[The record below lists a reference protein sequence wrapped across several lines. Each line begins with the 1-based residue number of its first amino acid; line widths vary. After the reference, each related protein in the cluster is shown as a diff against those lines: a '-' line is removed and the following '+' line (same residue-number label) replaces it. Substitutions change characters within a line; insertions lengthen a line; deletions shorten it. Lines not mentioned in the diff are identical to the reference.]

1 MIKKNYSMKT
11 IKSIFIDT
19 SELPATTSKRTF
31 TVLGDEGSVF
41 TVYITNEDNKFYN
54 FKSGVFETNFAGIQN
69 QVMGSSGQYTNII
82 TFPTITDDDEYNVY
96 LRAETYFDTQLSNSL
111 VSKGFIYRVPNQDVT
126 RNSDGSLTYPSTIYS
141 YLDKSVV
148 VNFGSANTSVVE
160 SNSGAL
166 GTINVPAG
174 VFNTTPSLNF
184 SQTASVTANDLSISI
199 DRQPLSSDFYVTTT
213 GTVNGAVSSSTTVVF
228 DSTLN
233 LQVGF
238 VFYSATGTST
248 IPTTKP
254 TITNINPTTKTITL
268 SAAVSVANDA
278 TITFRAYGNNFISSV
293 TGVSFKT
300 ESLLVALP
308 SAGPGETFNMT
319 KIVASTFDS
328 SVGTFAD
335 IAEVGLKV
343 GNTVAFTGDTSKI
356 DSDDALTITAITDD
370 LITINTAS
378 LSAAFELAVGTELF
392 FAGSANTCTLS
403 GIFTVTSFAKTAS
416 STTTI
421 ILDLDKFL
429 TITDS
434 F

>member
-1 MIKKNYSMKT
+1 MKT

-96 LRAETYFDTQLSNSL
+96 LRAETYFDTQLSNRL

-148 VNFGSANTSVVE
+148 INFSSANTSVVE

-166 GTINVPAG
+166 GTITVPAG
-174 VFNTTPSLNF
+174 VFNTTPSLTF

-199 DRQPLSSDFYVTTT
+199 DRQPLSSDFYATTT
-213 GTVNGAVSSSTTVVF
+213 GTVNGAVSSSATVVF

-254 TITNINPTTKTITL
+254 TITNINPVTKTITL
-268 SAAVSVANDA
+268 SAAVSVENDA
-278 TITFRAYGNNFISSV
+278 TITFRAYGNNFISFV

-300 ESLLVALP
+300 ETPGTSGALEALLPRV
-308 SAGPGETFNMT
+308 GPGGEFNMSKTLTETFEGS
-319 KIVASTFDS
+319 VANFLEL
-328 SVGTFAD
+328 
-335 IAEVGLKV
+335 AEVGLKV
-343 GNTVAFTGDTSKI
+343 GNTIYATGVIEDMQ
-356 DSDDALTITAITDD
+356 ITAINDD
-370 LITINTAS
+370 VITTN
-378 LSAAFELAVGTELF
+378 SAGFATNFQLVEGTEVF
-392 FAGSANTCTLS
+392 FAGSANTCTVA
-403 GIFTVTSFAKTAS
+403 GVFTVTSFDKTAS

-421 ILDLDKFL
+421 HLDLDKFL

>member
-1 MIKKNYSMKT
+1 MKT

-19 SELPATTSKRTF
+19 SEFPATTSKRTF
-31 TVLGDEGSVF
+31 TVLGDEDSVF

-96 LRAETYFDTQLSNSL
+96 LRAETYFDTQLSNKL
-111 VSKGFIYRVPNQDVT
+111 VSKGFIYKVPNQDVT

-141 YLDKSVV
+141 YLDKNVV
-148 VNFGSANTSVVE
+148 INFSSANTSVVE

-166 GTINVPAG
+166 GTITVPAG
-174 VFNTTPSLNF
+174 VFNTTPSLTF

-199 DRQPLSSDFYVTTT
+199 DRQPLSSDFYATTT
-213 GTVNGAVSSSTTVVF
+213 GTVNGAVSSSETVVL

-248 IPTTKP
+248 IPATKP
-254 TITNINPTTKTITL
+254 TITNINPVTKAIDL
-268 SAAVSVANDA
+268 SATVSVENNA

-300 ESLLVALP
+300 ETPSTSGALEALLPRV
-308 SAGPGETFNMT
+308 GPGGAFNMSKILTETFEGG
-319 KIVASTFDS
+319 VATFNEL
-328 SVGTFAD
+328 
-335 IAEVGLKV
+335 AEVGVKV
-343 GNTVAFTGDTSKI
+343 GNTIYATGVIEDQFQVTAI
-356 DSDDALTITAITDD
+356 NDDAITT
-370 LITINTAS
+370 N
-378 LSAAFELAVGTELF
+378 SAGFETNFQLVAGTEVF
-392 FAGSANTCTLS
+392 FAGSANTCTVA
-403 GIFTVTSFAKTAS
+403 GVFTVTSFDKTAS

-421 ILDLDKFL
+421 HLDLDKFL

>member
-1 MIKKNYSMKT
+1 MKT

-96 LRAETYFDTQLSNSL
+96 LRAETYFDTQLSKKL
-111 VSKGFIYRVPNQDVT
+111 VNKGFIYKVPNQDLT

-141 YLDKSVV
+141 YLDKNVV
-148 VNFGSANTSVVE
+148 VNFSSDNTSVVE

-166 GTINVPAG
+166 GTITVPAG
-174 VFNTTPSLNF
+174 VFNTTPSLTF

-199 DRQPLSSDFYVTTT
+199 DRQPLSSDFYATTT
-213 GTVNGAVSSSTTVVF
+213 GTVNGVVSSSATVVF

-238 VFYSATGTST
+238 VFYSATGTNT
-248 IPTTKP
+248 IPATKP
-254 TITNINPTTKTITL
+254 TITNINPVTKTITL

-300 ESLLVALP
+300 EPANTSGALSALLPRVGPGGAFNMSKTLVADFE
-308 SAGPGETFNMT
+308 GG
-319 KIVASTFDS
+319 
-328 SVGTFAD
+328 VGNFVEL
-335 IAEVGLKV
+335 AEVGLKV
-343 GNTVAFTGDTSKI
+343 GNVISATGAT
-356 DSDDALTITAITDD
+356 DDFSITAITDD
-370 LITINTAS
+370 QITTNSAGFATNFLIPT
-378 LSAAFELAVGTELF
+378 GTEVF
-392 FAGSANTCTLS
+392 FQGSANTCTLS
-403 GIFTVTSFAKTAS
+403 GVFTVTSFDKTAS

-421 ILDLDKFL
+421 HLDLDKFL

>member
-1 MIKKNYSMKT
+1 MKT

-96 LRAETYFDTQLSNSL
+96 LRAETYFDTQLSNRL

-141 YLDKSVV
+141 YLDKNVV

-166 GTINVPAG
+166 GTITVPAG
-174 VFNTTPSLNF
+174 VFNTTPSLTF

-199 DRQPLSSDFYVTTT
+199 DRQPLSSDFYATTT
-213 GTVNGAVSSSTTVVF
+213 GTVNGAVSGSETVVF
-228 DSTLN
+228 DSILN

-254 TITNINPTTKTITL
+254 TITNINPVTKTITL
-268 SAAVSVANDA
+268 SATVSVENDA
-278 TITFRAYGNNFISSV
+278 TITFRAYGNNFISFV

-300 ESLLVALP
+300 EPANTSGALEALLPRV
-308 SAGPGETFNMT
+308 GPGGAFNMEKT
-319 KIVASTFDS
+319 VSSTFTGGDS
-328 SVGTFAD
+328 RFDG

-343 GNTVAFTGDTSKI
+343 GNTIYATGVVEDNFAITAL
-356 DSDDALTITAITDD
+356 SDDFIDTNSEDFASDFQLVEGTA
-370 LITINTAS
+370 
-378 LSAAFELAVGTELF
+378 LF
-392 FAGSANTCTLS
+392 FAGSANTCTVA
-403 GIFTVTSFAKTAS
+403 GVFTVTSFDKTAS

-421 ILDLDKFL
+421 HLDLDKFL